1 MSRQY
6 TLKLSRTRRPSFGN
20 FLENGNRKA
29 LVAIQLLVATQ
40 EANAIYLWGKACGKT
55 HLLLAATNAAAEAG
69 QQSIY
74 LSMRDLE
81 SLDTR
86 MLADLEE
93 YDLVCIDDIERIA
106 RDAAWEE
113 ALFHL
118 YNRVRERGGR
128 LLIASDCSL
137 AQLPVELPDLHSRL
151 AWGASY
157 QLLPLDDEG
166 KRLLLLQIADEKG
179 MAMTGE
185 AADYLLRRF
194 SRDVHELVALM
205 EKLDRHSL
213 AAKQKLTI
221 PFLRQSLSLISDAG

>member
-1 MSRQY
+1 MSRQF
-6 TLKLSRTRRPSFGN
+6 TLKLSRTRRPSFVNFIEKGN
-20 FLENGNRKA
+20 DKA
-29 LVAIQLLVATQ
+29 LVATQRLVT
-40 EANAIYLWGKACGKT
+40 EPVANAIYLWGKACGKT

-69 QQSIY
+69 LQAIY
-74 LSMRDLE
+74 LSMRDQA

-118 YNRVRERGGR
+118 YNRVRERDGR

-166 KRLLLLQIADEKG
+166 KRQLLLQIADEKG
-179 MAMTGE
+179 MAMNGD
-185 AADYLLRRF
+185 AADYLLRRY

-205 EKLDRHSL
+205 EKLDRRSL

-221 PFLRQSLSLISDAG
+221 PFLRQSLSMISDAG